1 MIISGSFRKIE
12 KRFFENTPN
21 TDPETAKT
29 LLRGKGSDDMHYY
42 ESALALQEET
52 IAHRRFFHTNAEVG
66 LHMPKTRAYILEEL
80 KKPAESYAPETGDK
94 RPVALCIALLFLGGG
109 AIILLTAAGRK
120 RRKAAM

>member
-52 IAHRRFFHTNAEVG
+52 IAHRRFFTPMRKWGCICQRPG
-66 LHMPKTRAYILEEL
+66 LIFWKN
-80 KKPAESYAPETGDK
+80 
-94 RPVALCIALLFLGGG
+94 
-109 AIILLTAAGRK
+109 
-120 RRKAAM
+120 